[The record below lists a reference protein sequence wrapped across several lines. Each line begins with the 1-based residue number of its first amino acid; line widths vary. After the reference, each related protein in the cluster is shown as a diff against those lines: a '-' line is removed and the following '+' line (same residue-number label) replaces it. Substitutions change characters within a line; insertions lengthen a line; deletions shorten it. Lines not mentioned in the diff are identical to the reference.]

1 MAQRTILSRAPPG
14 KKVGSSTGHWN
25 CLAMSRHH
33 NPSPTLGR
41 FIERAPIGF
50 EAGEE
55 KWYRFVANGPTGR
68 TDPRG
73 LQNSAT
79 EGRAENGYY
88 GSGEW
93 TFQTPE
99 EFYEWLLR
107 TQEWNPAGQFPDD
120 WKQSGYMGCIGLQRI
135 RLGVPND
142 QMAQLTNALA
152 MYSAEAVARDEIAK
166 LKTMHPEKTHVLTFL
181 ELPAITRFRV
191 DKYQREFAGRVFAL
205 QDLIGS
211 VDLSRMADFNFGVHP
226 GLPWV
231 GAARAPSPDDRCGLP
246 GLRSLEAA
254 CASASMPALVSHAG
268 SRGTGTP
275 PRSSHPRSCRKDQFW
290 DLIPSGDGGF
300 WEYMNHGFAAAQEH
314 GTPWKAK
321 HITETKE
328 MERRGDWIRIFAIY
342 EVAKR

>member
-1 MAQRTILSRAPPG
+1 MAQRTILSRAPAG
-14 KKVGSSTGHWN
+14 KKVGRSTGHWN

-50 EAGEE
+50 EAGDEN
-55 KWYRFVANGPTGR
+55 WYRFVANGPTGR

-166 LKTMHPEKTHVLTFL
+166 LKTMHPEKTYVLTFQ

-191 DKYQREFAGRVFAL
+191 DKYQHEFAGRVFAL
-205 QDLIGS
+205 QDLIGF
-211 VDLSRMADFNFGVHP
+211 VDLNRMADFNFGT
-226 GLPWV
+226 W
-231 GAARAPSPDDRCGLP
+231 
-246 GLRSLEAA
+246 
-254 CASASMPALVSHAG
+254 
-268 SRGTGTP
+268 
-275 PRSSHPRSCRKDQFW
+275 
-290 DLIPSGDGGF
+290 IPSGDGGF

-314 GTPWKAK
+314 GTPCKAK